1 MAAQLLQA
9 PKRVNIT
16 VTDDATALEAVKRLV
31 TGHETK
37 VQIVPSES
45 PHRCVT
51 WSSGDHVLVRLY
63 KPLRCDAALEVEI
76 ATAVGPKILGTFTN
90 GHVEEYYVYHTPAKV
105 HEKPD
110 AVDGLARALAAVHAL
125 KCDMGIKPRSWVML
139 RRACE
144 NARTLSFGERGHLVK
159 TRYRDVSPILDS
171 SLLVRNLD
179 QLEARVPPKAH
190 VCLCHGAAAAHLILR
205 SDDADARLVDWG
217 SACVDYAAWDLARA
231 LHEDC
236 EDLPELADR
245 RAFVQE
251 YLATLHDE
259 PPSQD
264 SVNALVTD
272 IQYFTV
278 CDNYLRG
285 FELVERAH
293 AAAKDVDAAE
303 LISKAAMRLRQARAQ
318 QYVVVW

>member
-1 MAAQLLQA
+1 MAAQLLQT

-51 WSSGDHVLVRLY
+51 WDGGDHVLVRLY
-63 KPLRCDAALEVEI
+63 KPLRCDAALEVDITEAI
-76 ATAVGPKILGTFTN
+76 GPKILGTFVN

-110 AVDGLARALAAVHAL
+110 AVDGLARALAQVHAL
-125 KCDMGIKPRSWVML
+125 KCDSDKPRSWVML

-159 TRYRDVSPILDS
+159 TRYKDVAPILDS

-217 SACVDYAAWDLARA
+217 AAGVDYAAWDLARA
-231 LHEDC
+231 LHDDC
-236 EDLPELADR
+236 EDLPELSDR

-259 PPSQD
+259 PPSQT
-264 SVNALVTD
+264 L
-272 IQYFTV
+272 
-278 CDNYLRG
+278 
-285 FELVERAH
+285 
-293 AAAKDVDAAE
+293 
-303 LISKAAMRLRQARAQ
+303 
-318 QYVVVW
+318 

>member
-1 MAAQLLQA
+1 MAQLLQT

-16 VTDDATALEAVKRLV
+16 VADDATALEAVKRLV

-45 PHRCVT
+45 PHRCIT

-63 KPLRCDAALEVEI
+63 EPLRSNLEADIAKEI
-76 ATAVGPKILGTFTN
+76 GPKILGTFVN
-90 GHVEEYYVYHTPAKV
+90 GHVEEYYVYHTPARV

-125 KCDMGIKPRSWVML
+125 KCDDDKPRSWLVL

-159 TRYRDVSPILDS
+159 TRYKDVAPILDS

-190 VCLCHGAAAAHLILR
+190 VCLCHGAAASHLILR

-231 LHEDC
+231 LHDDC
-236 EDLPELADR
+236 EDLPELSDR

-259 PPSQD
+259 PPSST
-264 SVNALVTD
+264 SVNALVND
-272 IQYFTV
+272 VQYFTI

-303 LISKAAMRLRQARAQ
+303 LLSKAAMRLRQARAQ

>member
-1 MAAQLLQA
+1 MAAQLLK
-9 PKRVNIT
+9 PIKNVNIT
-16 VTDDATALEAVKRLV
+16 VADDATALEAVKRLV

-37 VQIVPSES
+37 VRIVPSES
-45 PHRCVT
+45 PHRCVA
-51 WSSGDHVLVRLY
+51 WNGNHVLVRLY
-63 KPLRCDAALEVEI
+63 KPLRSDLEADIAKEI
-76 ATAVGPKILGTFTN
+76 GPKILGTFVN
-90 GHVEEYYVYHTPAKV
+90 GHVEEYYVYHTPARV

-125 KCDMGIKPRSWVML
+125 KCDADKPRSWLVL

-159 TRYRDVSPILDS
+159 TRYKDVAPILDS

-190 VCLCHGAAAAHLILR
+190 VCLCHGAAASHLILR
-205 SDDADARLVDWG
+205 SDDTDARLVDWG

-231 LHEDC
+231 LHDDC
-236 EDLPELADR
+236 EDLPELSDR

-259 PPSQD
+259 PPSQN
-264 SVNALVTD
+264 SVNALVND
-272 IQYFTV
+272 IQYFTI

-303 LISKAAMRLRQARAQ
+303 LLSKASMRLRQARAQ
-318 QYVVVW
+318 QYVVIW

>member
-1 MAAQLLQA
+1 MAQLLQT

-37 VQIVPSES
+37 VRIVPSES
-45 PHRCVT
+45 PHRCVA
-51 WSSGDHVLVRLY
+51 WSSGDHVLVRLH
-63 KPLRCDAALEVEI
+63 KPLRSNLEADIAKEI
-76 ATAVGPKILGTFTN
+76 GPKILGTFVN
-90 GHVEEYYVYHTPAKV
+90 GHVEEYYVYHTPSKV

-110 AVDGLARALAAVHAL
+110 AIDGLARALAAVHAL
-125 KCDMGIKPRSWVML
+125 KCDADKPRSWVAL

-144 NARTLSFGERGHLVK
+144 NARTLGFGERGHLVK
-159 TRYRDVSPILDS
+159 TRYKDVAPILDS

-190 VCLCHGAAAAHLILR
+190 VCLCHGAAASHLILR
-205 SDDADARLVDWG
+205 SDDANSRLVDWG

-231 LHEDC
+231 LHDDC
-236 EDLPELADR
+236 EDLPELSDR

-259 PPSQD
+259 PPSPS
-264 SVNALVTD
+264 SVNALVND
-272 IQYFTV
+272 VQYFTI

-285 FELVERAH
+285 FELVEKAH
-293 AAAKDVDAAE
+293 AAAKDVDAAD
-303 LISKAAMRLRQARAQ
+303 LLSKAAARLRQARAQ

>member
-1 MAAQLLQA
+1 MAQLLRT

-16 VTDDATALEAVKRLV
+16 VADDATALEAVKRLV

-37 VQIVPSES
+37 VRIVPSES
-45 PHRCVT
+45 PHRCVA
-51 WSSGDHVLVRLY
+51 WNGNHVLVRLY
-63 KPLRCDAALEVEI
+63 KPLRSDLEADIAKEI
-76 ATAVGPKILGTFTN
+76 GPKILGTFVN
-90 GHVEEYYVYHTPAKV
+90 GHVEEYYVYHTPARV

-110 AVDGLARALAAVHAL
+110 AVDGLGRALAAVHAL
-125 KCDMGIKPRSWVML
+125 QCDADKPRSWVAL

-159 TRYRDVSPILDS
+159 TRYKDVSPILDS

-190 VCLCHGAAAAHLILR
+190 VCLCHGAAASHLILR
-205 SDDADARLVDWG
+205 SDDANSRLVDWG

-236 EDLPELADR
+236 EDLPELSDR

-259 PPSQD
+259 APSQN
-264 SVNALVTD
+264 SVNALVND
-272 IQYFTV
+272 VQYFTI

-303 LISKAAMRLRQARAQ
+303 LLSKAAARLRQARAQ

>member
-1 MAAQLLQA
+1 MAQLLQT

-16 VTDDATALEAVKRLV
+16 VADDATALEAVKRLV

-45 PHRCVT
+45 PHRCVA
-51 WSSGDHVLVRLY
+51 WSGGDHVLVRLH
-63 KPLRCDAALEVEI
+63 KPLRSNLEADIAKEI
-76 ATAVGPKILGTFTN
+76 GPKILGTFVN
-90 GHVEEYYVYHTPAKV
+90 GHVEAYYVYHTPSRV

-125 KCDMGIKPRSWVML
+125 KCDADKPRSWVVL

-144 NARTLSFGERGHLVK
+144 SARTLSFGERGHLVK
-159 TRYRDVSPILDS
+159 TRYKDVAPILDS

-190 VCLCHGAAAAHLILR
+190 VCLCHGAAASHLILR

-231 LHEDC
+231 LHDDC
-236 EDLPELADR
+236 EDLPELSDR

-259 PPSQD
+259 PPSQN
-264 SVNALVTD
+264 SVNALVND
-272 IQYFTV
+272 VQYFTI

-303 LISKAAMRLRQARAQ
+303 LLSKAAMRLRQARAQ

>member
-1 MAAQLLQA
+1 MAQLLQT

-16 VTDDATALEAVKRLV
+16 VADDATALEAVKRLV

-37 VQIVPSES
+37 VRIVPSES
-45 PHRCVT
+45 PHRCVE
-51 WSSGDHVLVRLY
+51 WNGNHVLVRLY
-63 KPLRCDAALEVEI
+63 EPLRSVQFEAELAAAL
-76 ATAVGPKILGTFTN
+76 GPKILGTFAN
-90 GHVEEYYVYHTPAKV
+90 GHVEDYYVYHTPSRV

-125 KCDMGIKPRSWVML
+125 KCEHDKPRSWLAL

-159 TRYRDVSPILDS
+159 TRYKDVAPILDS

-190 VCLCHGAAAAHLILR
+190 VCLCHGAAASHLILR
-205 SDDADARLVDWG
+205 SDDANSRLVDWG

-231 LHEDC
+231 LHDDC
-236 EDLPELADR
+236 EDLPELSDR

-251 YLATLHDE
+251 YLATLLDE
-259 PPSQD
+259 PPSQN
-264 SVNALVTD
+264 SVNALVND
-272 IQYFTV
+272 VQYFTV

-285 FELVERAH
+285 FLLVERAH
-293 AAAKDVDAAE
+293 AAAKDVDAAG
-303 LISKAAMRLRQARAQ
+303 LLSKAAMRLRQARAQ

>member
-1 MAAQLLQA
+1 MAAQLLQT

-45 PHRCVT
+45 PHRCVE
-51 WSSGDHVLVRLY
+51 WNGNHVLVRLH
-63 KPLRCDAALEVEI
+63 KPLRSGLEAEI
-76 ATAVGPKILGTFTN
+76 ATAVGPKILGTFVN

-125 KCDMGIKPRSWVML
+125 KCDDDKPRSWIVL

-159 TRYRDVSPILDS
+159 TRYNDVAPILDS
-171 SLLVRNLD
+171 ALLVRNLD

-190 VCLCHGAAAAHLILR
+190 VCLCHGAAASHLILR

-231 LHEDC
+231 LHDDC
-236 EDLPELADR
+236 EDLPELSDR

-259 PPSQD
+259 PPSQN
-264 SVNALVTD
+264 SVNALVND
-272 IQYFTV
+272 IQYFTI

-303 LISKAAMRLRQARAQ
+303 LLSKAAMRLRQARAQ

>member
-1 MAAQLLQA
+1 MH
-9 PKRVNIT
+9 
-16 VTDDATALEAVKRLV
+16 ALECE
-31 TGHETK
+31 H
-37 VQIVPSES
+37 
-45 PHRCVT
+45 
-51 WSSGDHVLVRLY
+51 D
-63 KPLRCDAALEVEI
+63 
-76 ATAVGPKILGTFTN
+76 
-90 GHVEEYYVYHTPAKV
+90 
-105 HEKPD
+105 
-110 AVDGLARALAAVHAL
+110 
-125 KCDMGIKPRSWVML
+125 KPRSWVML

-159 TRYRDVSPILDS
+159 TRYKDVAPILDS

-190 VCLCHGAAAAHLILR
+190 VCLCHGAAASHLILR

-231 LHEDC
+231 LHDDC
-236 EDLPELADR
+236 EDLPELSDR

-259 PPSQD
+259 PPSQN
-264 SVNALVTD
+264 SVNALVND
-272 IQYFTV
+272 VQYFTI

-303 LISKAAMRLRQARAQ
+303 LLSKAAMRLRQARAQ

>member
-1 MAAQLLQA
+1 MAQLLQT

-16 VTDDATALEAVKRLV
+16 VADDATALEAVKRLV

-45 PHRCVT
+45 PHRCV
-51 WSSGDHVLVRLY
+51 SCDGGDHVLVRLY
-63 KPLRCDAALEVEI
+63 KPVRSSLEADIAAEI
-76 ATAVGPKILGTFTN
+76 GPKILGTFTN
-90 GHVEEYYVYHTPAKV
+90 GHVEEYLVYHTPSRV

-125 KCDMGIKPRSWVML
+125 ECPHDKPRSWVVL

-144 NARTLSFGERGHLVK
+144 SARTLSFGERGHLVK
-159 TRYRDVSPILDS
+159 TRYKDVAPILDS

-179 QLEARVPPKAH
+179 QLEARVPPKAR
-190 VCLCHGAAAAHLILR
+190 VCLCHGAAASHLILR

-231 LHEDC
+231 LHDDC
-236 EDLPELADR
+236 EDLPELSDR

-259 PPSQD
+259 PPSQS

-272 IQYFTV
+272 VQYFTV

-293 AAAKDVDAAE
+293 VAAKDVDAAE
-303 LISKAAMRLRQARAQ
+303 LLSKAAARLRQARAQ

>member
-1 MAAQLLQA
+1 MAQLLQT

-16 VTDDATALEAVKRLV
+16 VADDATALEAVKRLV

-37 VQIVPSES
+37 VRIVPSES
-45 PHRCVT
+45 PHRCVA
-51 WSSGDHVLVRLY
+51 WNGNHVLVRLY
-63 KPLRCDAALEVEI
+63 KPLRSDLEADIAKEI
-76 ATAVGPKILGTFTN
+76 GPKILGTFVN
-90 GHVEEYYVYHTPAKV
+90 GHVEEYLVYHTPARV

-110 AVDGLARALAAVHAL
+110 AVDGLARALAQVHAL
-125 KCDMGIKPRSWVML
+125 KCDADKPRSWVVL

-159 TRYRDVSPILDS
+159 TRYKDVAPILDS

-179 QLEARVPPKAH
+179 QLEARVPPKAA
-190 VCLCHGAAAAHLILR
+190 VCLCHGAAASHLILR

-231 LHEDC
+231 LHDDC
-236 EDLPELADR
+236 EDLPELSDR

-259 PPSQD
+259 PPSST
-264 SVNALVTD
+264 SVNALVND
-272 IQYFTV
+272 VQYFTV

-303 LISKAAMRLRQARAQ
+303 LLSKAAMRLRQARAQ

>member
-1 MAAQLLQA
+1 MAQLLQT

-16 VTDDATALEAVKRLV
+16 VADDATALEAVKRLV

-45 PHRCVT
+45 PHRCVA
-51 WSSGDHVLVRLY
+51 WDGGDHVLVRLY
-63 KPLRCDAALEVEI
+63 EPLRSDLEADIAKEI
-76 ATAVGPKILGTFTN
+76 GPKILGTFVN
-90 GHVEEYYVYHTPAKV
+90 GHVEEYYVYHTPARV

-125 KCDMGIKPRSWVML
+125 KCDDDRPRSWVVL

-144 NARTLSFGERGHLVK
+144 SARTLSFGERGHLVK
-159 TRYRDVSPILDS
+159 TRYKDVAPILDS

-190 VCLCHGAAAAHLILR
+190 VCLCHGAAASHLILR

-231 LHEDC
+231 LHDDC
-236 EDLPELADR
+236 EDLPELSDR

-259 PPSQD
+259 PPSQN
-264 SVNALVTD
+264 SVNALVND
-272 IQYFTV
+272 VQYFTI

-303 LISKAAMRLRQARAQ
+303 LLSKAAARLRQARAQ

>member
-1 MAAQLLQA
+1 MAQLLQT

-16 VTDDATALEAVKRLV
+16 VADDATALEAVKRLV

-37 VQIVPSES
+37 VQIVPSAS
-45 PHRCVT
+45 PHRCV
-51 WSSGDHVLVRLY
+51 SYGGDHVLVRRY
-63 KPLRCDAALEVEI
+63 KPLRGGQFEVHITEAI
-76 ATAVGPKILGTFTN
+76 GPKILGTFVN
-90 GHVEEYYVYHTPAKV
+90 GHVEEYYVYHTPSKV

-110 AVDGLARALAAVHAL
+110 AIDGLARALAAVHAL
-125 KCDMGIKPRSWVML
+125 KCDVNTPRSWVAL

-159 TRYRDVSPILDS
+159 TRYKDVAPILDS

-179 QLEARVPPKAH
+179 QLEARVPPKAR
-190 VCLCHGAAAAHLILR
+190 VCLCHGAAASHLILR

-231 LHEDC
+231 LHDDC
-236 EDLPELADR
+236 EDLPELSDR

-259 PPSQD
+259 PPSST
-264 SVNALVTD
+264 SVNALVND
-272 IQYFTV
+272 VQYFTI

-303 LISKAAMRLRQARAQ
+303 LLSKAAMRLRQARAQ

>member
-1 MAAQLLQA
+1 MAAQLLQT

-51 WSSGDHVLVRLY
+51 WSGGDHVLVRLY
-63 KPLRCDAALEVEI
+63 KPLRCDAALEVDITE
-76 ATAVGPKILGTFTN
+76 AVGPKILGTFTN

-110 AVDGLARALAAVHAL
+110 AVDGLARALAQVHAL
-125 KCDMGIKPRSWVML
+125 KCDLDKPRSWVVL

-144 NARTLSFGERGHLVK
+144 SARTLSFGERGHLVK
-159 TRYRDVSPILDS
+159 TRYKDVAPILDS

-190 VCLCHGAAAAHLILR
+190 VCLCHGAAASHLILR
-205 SDDADARLVDWG
+205 SDDADSRLVDWG
-217 SACVDYAAWDLARA
+217 AAGVDYAAWDLARA
-231 LHEDC
+231 LHDDC
-236 EDLPELADR
+236 EDLPELSDR

-259 PPSQD
+259 PPAPS

-272 IQYFTV
+272 IQYFSV

-285 FELVERAH
+285 FLLVERAH

-303 LISKAAMRLRQARAQ
+303 LLSKAAMRLRQARAQ

>member
-1 MAAQLLQA
+1 MAQLLQT

-16 VTDDATALEAVKRLV
+16 VADDATALEAVKRLV

-37 VQIVPSES
+37 VRIVPSES
-45 PHRCVT
+45 PHRCVE
-51 WSSGDHVLVRLY
+51 WNGNHVLVRLY
-63 KPLRCDAALEVEI
+63 EPLRSVQFEAELAAAL
-76 ATAVGPKILGTFTN
+76 GPKILGTFAN
-90 GHVEEYYVYHTPAKV
+90 GHVEDYYVYHTPSRV

-125 KCDMGIKPRSWVML
+125 KCEHDKPRSWLAL

-159 TRYRDVSPILDS
+159 TRYKDVAPILDS

-190 VCLCHGAAAAHLILR
+190 VCLCHGAAASHLILR

-236 EDLPELADR
+236 EDLPELSDR

-259 PPSQD
+259 PPSST
-264 SVNALVTD
+264 SVNALVND
-272 IQYFTV
+272 VQYFTV

-303 LISKAAMRLRQARAQ
+303 LLSKAAMRLRQARAQ

>member
-1 MAAQLLQA
+1 MAAQLLQT

-45 PHRCVT
+45 PHRCVE
-51 WSSGDHVLVRLY
+51 WNGNHVLVRLH
-63 KPLRCDAALEVEI
+63 KPLRSGLEAEI
-76 ATAVGPKILGTFTN
+76 ATAVGPKILGTFVN
-90 GHVEEYYVYHTPAKV
+90 GHVEEYYVYHTPARV

-110 AVDGLARALAAVHAL
+110 AVDGLARALAQVHAL
-125 KCDMGIKPRSWVML
+125 PCDVNTPRSWLVL

-159 TRYRDVSPILDS
+159 TRYKDVAPILDS

-190 VCLCHGAAAAHLILR
+190 VCLCHGAAASHLILR

-231 LHEDC
+231 LHDDC
-236 EDLPELADR
+236 EDLPDCLL
-245 RAFVQE
+245 
-251 YLATLHDE
+251 YTS
-259 PPSQD
+259 PSPRD
-264 SVNALVTD
+264 
-272 IQYFTV
+272 
-278 CDNYLRG
+278 
-285 FELVERAH
+285 VEESRMPSSA
-293 AAAKDVDAAE
+293 
-303 LISKAAMRLRQARAQ
+303 
-318 QYVVVW
+318 

>member
-1 MAAQLLQA
+1 MAQLLRT

-37 VQIVPSES
+37 LQIVPSES
-45 PHRCVT
+45 PHRCVA
-51 WSSGDHVLVRLY
+51 WDGGGHVLVRLY
-63 KPLRCDAALEVEI
+63 EPLRGGQHEVELS
-76 ATAVGPKILGTFTN
+76 TALGPKILGTFVN
-90 GHVEEYYVYHTPAKV
+90 GHVEEFYVYHTPARV

-125 KCDMGIKPRSWVML
+125 KCDLDKPRSWLAL

-159 TRYRDVSPILDS
+159 TRYNDVAPILDA

-190 VCLCHGAAAAHLILR
+190 VCLCHGAAASHLILR

-231 LHEDC
+231 LHDDC
-236 EDLPELADR
+236 EDLPELSDR

-259 PPSQD
+259 PPSST
-264 SVNALVTD
+264 SVNALVND
-272 IQYFTV
+272 IQYFTI

-285 FELVERAH
+285 FDLVERAH
-293 AAAKDVDAAE
+293 VAAKDVDAAE
-303 LISKAAMRLRQARAQ
+303 LLSKAAMRLRQARAQ

>member
-1 MAAQLLQA
+1 MAQLLQT

-37 VQIVPSES
+37 VRIVPSES
-45 PHRCVT
+45 PHRCVA
-51 WSSGDHVLVRLY
+51 WSSGDHVLVRLH
-63 KPLRCDAALEVEI
+63 KPLRSNLEADIAKEI
-76 ATAVGPKILGTFTN
+76 GPKILGTFVN
-90 GHVEEYYVYHTPAKV
+90 GHVEEYLVYHTPARV

-110 AVDGLARALAAVHAL
+110 AIDGLARALAAVHAL
-125 KCDMGIKPRSWVML
+125 KCDDHKPRSWVVL

-159 TRYRDVSPILDS
+159 TRYKDVSPILDS

-190 VCLCHGAAAAHLILR
+190 VCLCHGAAASHLILR

-231 LHEDC
+231 LHDDC
-236 EDLPELADR
+236 EDLPELSDR

-259 PPSQD
+259 PPSST
-264 SVNALVTD
+264 SVNALVND

-303 LISKAAMRLRQARAQ
+303 LLSKAAMRLRQARAQ

>member
-1 MAAQLLQA
+1 MAQLLQT

-16 VTDDATALEAVKRLV
+16 VADDATALEAVKRLV

-37 VQIVPSES
+37 VRIVPSES
-45 PHRCVT
+45 PHRCVA
-51 WSSGDHVLVRLY
+51 WNGNHVLVRLY
-63 KPLRCDAALEVEI
+63 KPLRSDLEADIAKEI
-76 ATAVGPKILGTFTN
+76 GPKILGTFVN
-90 GHVEEYYVYHTPAKV
+90 GHVEEYYVYHTPARV

-110 AVDGLARALAAVHAL
+110 AIDGLARALAAVHAL
-125 KCDMGIKPRSWVML
+125 KCDDDKPRSWVVL

-159 TRYRDVSPILDS
+159 TRYKDVAPILDS

-190 VCLCHGAAAAHLILR
+190 VCLCHGAAASHLILR
-205 SDDADARLVDWG
+205 SDDTDARLVDWG

-231 LHEDC
+231 LHDDC
-236 EDLPELADR
+236 EDLPELSDR

-259 PPSQD
+259 PPSST
-264 SVNALVTD
+264 SVNALVND
-272 IQYFTV
+272 IQYFTI

-303 LISKAAMRLRQARAQ
+303 LLSKAAMRLRQARAQ